1 MSEPRYTAPEMFV
14 AGQWISRTPVMIPVE
29 NPATGEVIAELPQAD
44 EALIDAALASA
55 AQGFEIWRKTSLAE
69 RARIMAEAARILREN
84 LDQAVV
90 DLTMDQGKPMAEAR
104 AELEN
109 CAILLEYMLEEA
121 ARVQDRVLPE
131 RPGFRDLR
139 VRHEPIGP
147 VVALS
152 PWNFPASLPGRKLAS
167 ALAVGCSVIIRP
179 AGETPSGITHVVRA
193 LDQAGLPKGVVNLLH
208 GKPDLVTGRLID
220 SPVTRKVAFT
230 GSTRVGS
237 ELAARAARNA
247 KPSVMELGGHAPV
260 IICADADLDLAVKL
274 SVASKYRN
282 AGQVCVSP
290 TRWFVHDSLFDEF
303 VARFAEA
310 ARALKVGNGLDPETQ
325 MGPMANG
332 RVLATVDRLIQDAVA
347 KGARLLAGG
356 RRIERPGHF
365 YEPSVIADVPDS
377 ADIMT
382 EEPFGPVAVLNRFSS
397 LDDALARAN
406 STPYA
411 LGAYAF
417 TTSEDAAERIAREF
431 DAGMIGINTF
441 TITLKDSPIGGR
453 RYSGFGSEG
462 GPEGI
467 AAYLMPKF
475 TAMA

>member
-1 MSEPRYTAPEMFV
+1 MFI
-14 AGQWISRTPVMIPVE
+14 AGEWIARTPVMVPIE
-29 NPATGEVIAELPQAD
+29 NPATGQVIGELPQAD
-44 EALIDAALASA
+44 EDMIDAALASSA
-55 AQGFEIWRKTSLAE
+55 EGFEIWRKTAPAE
-69 RARIMAEAARILREN
+69 RARIMAEAARILRAN
-84 LDQAVV
+84 LDQAII
-90 DLTMDQGKPMAEAR
+90 DLTMDQGKPVGEAR
-104 AELEN
+104 SELAN
-109 CAILLEYMLEEA
+109 CAILLEYMPEEA
-121 ARVQDRVLPE
+121 ARVQDRLLPA

-139 VRHEPIGP
+139 VRYEPIGP
-147 VVALS
+147 VIALS
-152 PWNFPASLPGRKLAS
+152 PWNFPASLAGRKLAS

-193 LDQAGLPKGVVNLLH
+193 LDQAGLPKGVVNLVH
-208 GKPDLVTGRLID
+208 GEPSLVTARLID
-220 SPVTRKVAFT
+220 SPITRKVAFT

-237 ELAARAARNA
+237 ELAARAGKNA

-260 IICADADLDLAVKL
+260 IICADADLDLAVRL
-274 SVASKYRN
+274 SVFSKYRN

-290 TRWFVHDSLFDEF
+290 TRWYVHDDLYDAF
-303 VARFAEA
+303 VTRFGDA
-310 ARALKVGNGLDPETQ
+310 ARALKVGNGLEPDTI

-332 RVLATVDRLIQDAVA
+332 RGLATVDRLVADALV
-347 KGARLLAGG
+347 KGARLVTGG
-356 RRIERPGHF
+356 RRIQREGHF
-365 YEPSVIADVPDS
+365 YEPTVLADVPDT
-377 ADIMT
+377 ANIMT
-382 EEPFGPVAVLNRFSS
+382 EEPFGPVAVINRFST
-397 LDDALARAN
+397 LDEALARAN

-417 TTSEDAAERIAREF
+417 TTSEETAEEIARSF

-441 TITLKDSPIGGR
+441 TITHMDSPIGGR